1 MKTSKRSTTSAPL
14 PAWRTFQQHR
24 AEPSLDQGAP
34 LENGQRAFFESRLGH
49 DFSHV
54 RVHTDEAAAA
64 SARAFS
70 ANAYASGEDIVFA
83 SGRYRP
89 ETPQGSHLLA
99 HELAHVAQQ
108 QTGGSAGPAQA
119 EPQARAAA
127 DRAVQGESVPSGGI
141 GGAPVGLYCDPDDD
155 KKKAVERVLPASS
168 LKLTE
173 AGPLDWFKLRQSY
186 DSRGLRLSLRDAD
199 AIEQEANRIAA
210 QLSVFGIRK
219 DFKLNYGL
227 GTLTRDDI
235 INMGLGKQL
244 ENQLGAEQPNSWD
257 RMNKQWDQAHPGGF
271 TTPFISKTWNF

>member
-1 MKTSKRSTTSAPL
+1 MKTTKRSTTSPPL

-24 AEPSLDQGAP
+24 ADRSFDQGAP
-34 LENGQRAFFESRLGH
+34 LENEHREFFESRLGH

-54 RVHTDEAAAA
+54 RIHTDEAAAT
-64 SARAFS
+64 SSRELS

-89 ETPQGSHLLA
+89 ETLQGSHLLA

-127 DRAVQGESVPSGGI
+127 DRAVQGESVPSGEI
-141 GGAPVGLYCDPDDD
+141 GGAPVGLYCDPEDD
-155 KKKAVERVLPASS
+155 KKKAVDTLLPSSS

-173 AGPLDWFKLRQSY
+173 PGPLDWLKLRQSF
-186 DSRGLRLSLRDAD
+186 DTRGLRLSLRDAD
-199 AIEQEANRIAA
+199 DIEAEARRIAN
-210 QLSVFGIRK
+210 QLAVFGIDK
-219 DFKLNYGL
+219 NFKLNYGL

-244 ENQLGAEQPNSWD
+244 ENQLGAEHPNSWD
-257 RMNKQWDQAHPGGF
+257 RMNKQWDLAHPGGF
-271 TTPFISKTWNF
+271 STPFISKTWSF